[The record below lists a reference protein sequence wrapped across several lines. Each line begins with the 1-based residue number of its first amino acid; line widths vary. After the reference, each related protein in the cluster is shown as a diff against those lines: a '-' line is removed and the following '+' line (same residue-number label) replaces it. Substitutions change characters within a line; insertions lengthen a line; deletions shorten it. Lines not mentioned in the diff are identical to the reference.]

1 MLGASKGCDAPT
13 FPLMPVRVSID
24 IPASRQ
30 EVWDEV
36 AHIESHAEWM
46 ADAERIEF
54 MTAERTGLGTEIAVL
69 TRVGPFRT
77 TDHMTFTEWQPP
89 ATMAVEHRG
98 LFTGFGRFSLDPI
111 DAHTTRFTWEEVI
124 RFPWY
129 LGGPIA
135 AAVAQPILRR
145 IWRRNLE
152 RLYYRFI
159 AP

>member
-1 MLGASKGCDAPT
+1 MA
-13 FPLMPVRVSID
+13 VRVSIE

-30 EVWDEV
+30 EVWDDV
-36 AHIESHAEWM
+36 SRIESHSEWM
-46 ADAERIEF
+46 TDADRIEF
-54 MTAERTGLGTEIAVL
+54 MTPERTGLGTEIAVL
-69 TRVGPFRT
+69 TKVGPFRT

-98 LFTGFGRFSLDPI
+98 LFTGFGRFSLEPI
-111 DAHTTRFTWEEVI
+111 DHSTTLFRWDEVI

-135 AAVAQPILRR
+135 SLFAQPILRR
-145 IWRRNLE
+145 IWRKNLM
-152 RLYYRFI
+152 RLRDRFI